1 MKESATAAEGPSKL
15 LTLKWKV
22 GYGEVDKGPEKGL
35 AGSGS
40 AEAATEDSELAG
52 KRSGEPIGNMV
63 VDK

>member
-15 LTLKWKV
+15 LTLKRKV
-22 GYGEVDKGPEKGL
+22 GYGEVDKGPEKRL

-40 AEAATEDSELAG
+40 AEAATEELAG